1 MAANKKPFT
10 GGVNPTRFAIFA
22 LRNSDNHQIM
32 NICNSIL
39 EAIGNTPLVRFNK
52 INQGIPGTIAAKVE
66 YLNPGN
72 SVKDR
77 MAIRMVED
85 AEKDGRLKPG
95 GTIIEGTSGNT
106 GMGLA
111 IAAVIKGY
119 KCIFTVSD
127 KQSKEKIDILRAMG
141 AEVVVCPTNVDPSD
155 PRSYYSVSRRLTSET
170 PNSFYPNQYDNLS
183 NTAAHFDTTGPEIWE
198 QTEGK
203 ITHLVAGVGTGGTIC
218 GISKYL
224 KSKNPNIKVIG
235 IDTYGSVFKKYKETG
250 IFDENEIYPYLT
262 EGIGEDILP
271 KNVDF
276 EYIDEFIKVT
286 DKDAAVMTR
295 RLAKEEAMFVGWSCG
310 SASYGALE
318 YAKKN
323 LKEGDLMVV
332 ILPDH
337 GTRYLNKI
345 YNDTWMKDHGFLESR
360 KFATAKDI
368 IQAKNGKGKLVTIES
383 STPVSEAIKVLN
395 QAAISQIPVK
405 DGEHFVGS
413 LSDNSI
419 LGKLIEDPA
428 IKDRPVKEVMEPAFK
443 FVGMDNTIDVLS
455 SLIGRD
461 SKALL
466 VRDELNQ
473 VHIVTQS
480 DLLTAVTG

>member
-1 MAANKKPFT
+1 MK
-10 GGVNPTRFAIFA
+10 IH
-22 LRNSDNHQIM
+22 D
-32 NICNSIL
+32 SIL
-39 EAIGNTPLVRFNK
+39 DTIGNTPLVRFNK
-52 INQGIPGTIAAKVE
+52 VNKDIKGLIAAKVE

-127 KQSKEKIDILRAMG
+127 KQSKEKVDILRAMG
-141 AEVVVCPTNVDPSD
+141 ADVVVCPTNVDPSD

-198 QTEGK
+198 QTDGK
-203 ITHLVAGVGTGGTIC
+203 VTHIVAGVGTGGTIC
-218 GISKYL
+218 GVSKYL
-224 KSKNPNIKVIG
+224 KAKNPAIKVIG

-250 IFDENEIYPYLT
+250 IFDENEVYPYMT

-276 EYIDEFIKVT
+276 DFIDEFIKVT

-295 RLAKEEAMFVGWSCG
+295 RLAKEEGLFVGWSCG
-310 SASYGALE
+310 SAAFGALE

-323 LKEGDLMVV
+323 LKESDIMVV

-345 YNDTWMKDHGFLESR
+345 YNDNWMKDHGFLESR

-368 IQAKNGKGKLVTIES
+368 VISKNGKSKLVTIDANAS
-383 STPVSEAIKVLN
+383 VNDAIKVLN
-395 QAAISQIPVK
+395 QVSISQIPVK
-405 DGEHFVGS
+405 EGEQFVGS

-419 LGKLIEDPA
+419 LAKLIEEPG
-428 IKDRPVKEVMEPAFK
+428 IKDRPVREVMEPAFK

-455 SLIGRD
+455 SLIDREN
-461 SKALL
+461 KALL
-466 VRDELNQ
+466 VRDEMNQ
-473 VHIVTQS
+473 VHIITQS
-480 DLLTAVTG
+480 DLLMAVTR

>member
-1 MAANKKPFT
+1 
-10 GGVNPTRFAIFA
+10 
-22 LRNSDNHQIM
+22 M
-32 NICNSIL
+32 NIHDSIL
-39 EAIGNTPLVRFNK
+39 DAIGNTPLVRFNK
-52 INQGIPGTIAAKVE
+52 VNQGIAGTIAAKVE
-66 YLNPGN
+66 YLTPGN

-127 KQSKEKIDILRAMG
+127 KQSKEKVDILRAMG
-141 AEVVVCPTNVDPSD
+141 ADVVVCPTNVDPSD

-198 QTEGK
+198 QTDGK
-203 ITHLVAGVGTGGTIC
+203 VTHVVAGVGTGGTIC
-218 GISKYL
+218 GISKFL

-250 IFDENEIYPYLT
+250 IFDENEVYPYLT

-276 EYIDEFIKVT
+276 EFIDEFIKVT

-295 RLAKEEAMFVGWSCG
+295 RLAKEEGLFVGWSCG
-310 SASYGALE
+310 SASFGALE
-318 YAKKN
+318 YAKNN

-360 KFATAKDI
+360 KFATANDI
-368 IQAKNGKGKLVTIES
+368 ITSKNGKSKLVTIDAGA
-383 STPVSEAIKVLN
+383 TVGEAIKVLN
-395 QAAISQIPVK
+395 QVSISQIPVK
-405 DGEHFVGS
+405 DGDQFVGS
-413 LSDNSI
+413 LSDNAI
-419 LGKLIEDPA
+419 LAKLIEEPGL
-428 IKDRPVKEVMEPAFK
+428 KDKPVRDVMEPAFK
-443 FVGMDNTIDVLS
+443 FVGNDNTIDVLS
-455 SLIGRD
+455 SLINREN
-461 SKALL
+461 KALL
-466 VRDELNQ
+466 VRDALNQ
-473 VHIVTQS
+473 VHIITQS
-480 DLLTAVTG
+480 DLLTAVTN